1 MLNDPLANV
10 LSKVLN
16 YGEKGKKEVIIHP
29 LSKLIKDILKI
40 FQNKGYVGDVEVI
53 TAARGGVGKL
63 HLLGAINK
71 CGVIK
76 PRFSVSLD
84 EFEKFEKRYLLA
96 KDFGILVVS
105 TPEGIM
111 IHTEAKKKMERPAS
125 PLNVDKSPKKVN
137 SNS

>member
-29 LSKLIKDILKI
+29 LSKLIKGILKI
-40 FQNKGYVGDVEVI
+40 FQNKGYVGDVDVI

-84 EFEKFEKRYLLA
+84 EFEKFEKRYLPA
-96 KDFGILVVS
+96 INVGFIIIS
-105 TPEGIM
+105 TSKGLM
-111 IHTEAKKKMERPAS
+111 TLDEAKKKKIGGRLIAYCY
-125 PLNVDKSPKKVN
+125 
-137 SNS
+137 